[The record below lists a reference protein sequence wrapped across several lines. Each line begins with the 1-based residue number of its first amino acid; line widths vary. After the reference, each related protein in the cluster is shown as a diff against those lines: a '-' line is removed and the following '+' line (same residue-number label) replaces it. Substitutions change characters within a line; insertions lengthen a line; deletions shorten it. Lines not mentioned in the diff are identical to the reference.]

1 MKELALQ
8 RGWALVVGGSGGI
21 GSAICLALAR
31 GGQDVVLT
39 MSRNQE
45 AATEV
50 ANAVRALGRVAQIRQ
65 LSLPGGDPGSL
76 EGMGTLVFAAGAD
89 ITQPYISQADPQE
102 LRQAVDLELHGF
114 LGLVQAAIPHLRET
128 RGSVVAISSAGLG
141 RTPPG
146 DILSVAPKAA
156 AQAVIRTLAREEG
169 RYGIRANAVAAG
181 VIDAGIFQRIDWDP
195 RWIEA
200 MKGNT
205 PLRRFGTAEEVAQ
218 VVAFLASDRASY
230 ITGQTFFVD
239 GGYSI

>member
-50 ANAVRALGRVAQIRQ
+50 ANAVRSVGRVAQIRQ

-89 ITQPYISQADPQE
+89 ITQPYISQTDPQE

-114 LGLVQAAIPHLRET
+114 FGLVQAAIPHLRET
-128 RGSVVAISSAGLG
+128 RGSIVAISSAGLG

-181 VIDAGIFQRIDWDP
+181 VIDAGIFQRIEWDP

-200 MKGNT
+200 MKSNT

-218 VVAFLASDRASY
+218 VVSFLASDRASY